1 MWRIEAQDDEFGPEW
16 RFFADVDHTEATVDD
31 IIDLMLW
38 ATGGVVEFRK
48 VGVPEVSSSPTPEPP
63 SPEESGMSEQDGYEG
78 FCAGWEAAWTQ
89 IVRKR

>member
-1 MWRIEAQDDEFGPEW
+1 MWRIEYQDDEFGPEW

-48 VGVPEVSSSPTPEPP
+48 TELEPVDEGVASTYETLSDLHEA
-63 SPEESGMSEQDGYEG
+63 GYE
-78 FCAGWEAAWTQ
+78 